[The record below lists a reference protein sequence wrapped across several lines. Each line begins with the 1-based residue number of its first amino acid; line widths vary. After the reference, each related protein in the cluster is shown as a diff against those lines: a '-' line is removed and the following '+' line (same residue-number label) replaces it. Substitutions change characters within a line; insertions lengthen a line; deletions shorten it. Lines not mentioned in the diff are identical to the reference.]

1 MQGFNISERSLR
13 LLANFV
19 SSWPGRKIGPRG
31 LVAIANEAGSK
42 LPLVWVF
49 NSAHEFPALAE
60 ALGPDQP
67 LIGLRSLNMV
77 VRINRLV
84 TWDERVLANIYVEE
98 LDPWLGGRSFFIGG
112 NCQGAPIAAAMA
124 RDLLLAG
131 RDVRGFVAMEWVD
144 LAPLPLV
151 STLLFGA
158 ESELHNPFLRDVDP
172 LPLWSRIY
180 RQHHIGILPG
190 NHGTYFSRETVPAL
204 AGHLQEA
211 LGRTSE
217 PPAEPRS
224 GVPPMGLP
232 ESVSANAALE
242 VDLAAPDGMSG
253 DDVVF
258 LWDSH
263 FPCLPHREVARSASE
278 RPDRA
283 TVLVTAPPEP
293 GPWTLQTFRCRPGEG
308 PIAWNGDTQTFHRV
322 EVVGARQEA

>member
-1 MQGFNISERSLR
+1 M
-13 LLANFV
+13 ANFV

-67 LIGLRSLNMV
+67 LIGLRSLNTV
-77 VRINRLV
+77 VRIDRLL
-84 TWDERVLANIYVEE
+84 TWDERILAEIYVED
-98 LDPWLGGRSFFIGG
+98 LRPCLAGRPFFIGG
-112 NCQGAPIAAAMA
+112 NCQGAPIAAAVA
-124 RDLLLAG
+124 RNLLLAG
-131 RDVRGFVAMEWVD
+131 GDVRGFVAMEWVD
-144 LAPLPLV
+144 LAPLPVV

-158 ESELHNPFLRDVDP
+158 ESELHNPFLRDIDP
-172 LPLWSRIY
+172 LPIWSRIY
-180 RQHHIGILPG
+180 PQHHIGILPG

-224 GVPPMGLP
+224 GVPPVDVP
-232 ESVSANAALE
+232 ASVPLKAVME
-242 VDLAAPDGMSG
+242 VDIAAPEGMFG
-253 DDVVF
+253 DDMVF

-263 FPCLPHREVARSASE
+263 FPCLPHREVARSVRKEPGCASF
-278 RPDRA
+278 
-283 TVLVTAPPEP
+283 LVTAPPEP
-293 GPWTLQTFRCRPGEG
+293 GFWTLQTFRCRPGEG